1 MSLAVARQY
10 AQALYDSLAPLDS
23 AGAQALVEELEV
35 VQQMLDESAE
45 LRTILLNPAVTP
57 AQKKSLVVRLAERVG
72 VSKTRNFLQ
81 VVIDRRR
88 IGIFREIREAF
99 EELVS
104 AKAGLIRA
112 GVTSARDLTERQ
124 KDDIESE
131 LAVLTQ
137 SAVRCR
143 YAVDESLLGGAVAQI
158 GSTVYDGSIRGQIEA
173 LRRILTE

>member
-1 MSLAVARQY
+1 MSLAVAKQY
-10 AQALYDSLAPLDS
+10 AQALYDSMAPLDS
-23 AGAQALVEELEV
+23 ARAQSVAEELEAFGGL
-35 VQQMLDESAE
+35 LDESRE

-57 AQKKSLVVRLAERVG
+57 GQKKALVVRLAGQIG
-72 VSKTRNFLQ
+72 VSDTRNFLQ

-104 AKAGLIRA
+104 AEAGLTRA
-112 GVTSARDLTERQ
+112 QVTAARELSAEQKQGIEAELAALTE
-124 KDDIESE
+124 
-131 LAVLTQ
+131 

-143 YAVDESLLGGAVAQI
+143 YDADESLLGGAVVQI

-173 LRRILTE
+173 LRRRLTE